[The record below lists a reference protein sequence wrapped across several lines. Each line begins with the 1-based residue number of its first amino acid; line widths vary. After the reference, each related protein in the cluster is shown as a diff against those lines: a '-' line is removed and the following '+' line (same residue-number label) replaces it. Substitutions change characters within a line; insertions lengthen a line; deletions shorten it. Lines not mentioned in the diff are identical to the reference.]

1 MLEIHKRGAANT
13 VAVQNGDALQPA
25 QAGSIRR
32 GWQASKRHGE
42 KEEDPP
48 GAEET
53 VKVQKWREKWTDRG
67 ADPLFWEFQGKQQE
81 GGCWKDS

>member
-13 VAVQNGDALQPA
+13 VGVQNGDALQPA
-25 QAGSIRR
+25 QAGSVRR
-32 GWQASKRHGE
+32 DWQASKRHGE

-53 VKVQKWREKWTDRG
+53 VKLQGVEEKVDR
-67 ADPLFWEFQGKQQE
+67 
-81 GGCWKDS
+81 